1 MSDSPM
7 FYSSENA
14 GPSDKE
20 LERELA
26 RKKKKLADE
35 EKKKALREQ
44 IAESDKALSGRGP
57 RISGGGPTRSFGF
70 DAPATDPNPLG
81 IPYKNKSPGRV
92 NVIGAPAGAP
102 ALTPEQIEALSGVT
116 SGLKY
121 RPSRARVEFGG
132 KVIDETGPMTASLPY
147 QDAAAAI
154 ASAEKEKTRRLD
166 LENKSAERE
175 FQLKLQAGSPGVKQ
189 AEATTG
195 VANLEMQKLQ
205 AQIEAMKKDFERQ
218 TKLTGD
224 ADTRKNT
231 LRESLTAGTG
241 AGVEG
246 LAPAFVKRAQ
256 ALAQTVDDP
265 NQAIAQ
271 ARHEQEQRANAIRS
285 DIAKLDGMQLTP
297 KLIQQRMGLV
307 EELKTYSSDPTPQ
320 SFNQPAKISSLMGD
334 DPETQAAIAGLLA
347 NLKKFKEKDTAWL
360 SGDPGEGDITSL
372 LGQAGD
378 VANLFG
384 GEQHGF
390 TKEQALAEVNRRMR
404 DDLRG
409 TESNSMAEWVK
420 KLMDRIQ
427 PQAPQAQ

>member
-1 MSDSPM
+1 MPDSPM

-20 LERELA
+20 LLRELA
-26 RKKKKLADE
+26 RKKKKAE
-35 EKKKALREQ
+35 ELKNREELKKQ
-44 IAESDKALSGRGP
+44 IAGFDKHL
-57 RISGGGPTRSFGF
+57 GGGPTRSFGF
-70 DAPATDPNPLG
+70 DAPETEPNPLG

-92 NVIGAPAGAP
+92 NITGAPAGSP
-102 ALTPEQIEALSGVT
+102 ALTPEQIESLSGLT
-116 SGLKY
+116 KNLKY

-154 ASAEKEKTRRLD
+154 ASAEKEKTRRYD
-166 LENKSAERE
+166 LESKDKDRA
-175 FQLKLQAGSPGVKQ
+175 FQLQLQAGSPGVKQ
-189 AEATTG
+189 AEATAG
-195 VANLEMQKLQ
+195 VANLEVQKLQ
-205 AQIEAMKKDFERQ
+205 QQIEQMKRDFERQ

-224 ADTRKNT
+224 ADARKNT
-231 LRESLTAGTG
+231 LRESLTAGNG

-347 NLKKFKEKDTAWL
+347 NLKKFKEKDTAWF
-360 SGDPGEGDITSL
+360 SGDPGEEDIGSI

-390 TKEQALAEVNRRMR
+390 TKEQSMAEVHRRMR
-404 DDLRG
+404 DELRG
-409 TESNSMAEWVK
+409 TESNSMAEWIK
-420 KLMDRIQ
+420 KLMERIQ
-427 PQAPQAQ
+427 PTQAQ